1 MAVTTTAPPRQ
12 QPQLRPAGW
21 WVEAVLL
28 AVFVALTVAL
38 ARHGPLTSLDLA
50 LRDWSDA
57 HRPVPLYWIARV
69 VNFLGNGGPI
79 MTATLLLSF
88 LLAWRQRSVWPIFPP
103 AAVAVLS
110 VIVIVPLK
118 RLTDRP
124 APHYYGSV
132 DAFSVSGQE
141 SYPSGHLL
149 NTIIWYGVLALL
161 LAPYLPP
168 LARRLI
174 RILPPV
180 LVFASTIYLGFHWF
194 TDDVAGLALGIV
206 LYRLVVRL
214 RRYGLSRFAR
224 SADAGA

>member
-1 MAVTTTAPPRQ
+1 MVVTISAPPRQ
-12 QPQLRPAGW
+12 EPQLRPAGW
-21 WVEAVLL
+21 WVEALLL
-28 AVFVALTVAL
+28 AGFIALTVAL
-38 ARHGPLTSLDLA
+38 AHHSLLTSIDLA
-50 LRDWSDA
+50 LRDWSDT
-57 HRPVPLYWIARV
+57 HRPPPLYWTARI

-88 LLAWRQRSVWPIFPP
+88 LLAWRRRSLLPIFPP
-103 AAVAVLS
+103 AAVAILS

-149 NTIIWYGVLALL
+149 NTIIWYGVLSLL

-168 LARRLI
+168 LARKLI

-180 LVFASTIYLGFHWF
+180 LVFISTIYLGFHWL
-194 TDDVAGLALGIV
+194 TDDLAGLALGVV
-206 LYRLVVRL
+206 LYRTVVRL
-214 RRYGLSRFAR
+214 SKLLGFP
-224 SADAGA
+224 GP